1 MTKSNNT
8 KIINKILFWLAI
20 FVILFVFIYPIL
32 TVYMTSFKTNKD
44 IMSGGFLFTPT
55 LEHYVAL
62 FADVRGAQGSLINT
76 LIISTVSTVLVM
88 LISIPAAYSFARYNT
103 SDGELLFTTISTRMF
118 PGVIAAIPFYFAF
131 TKMGLRDTHI
141 GLILIYAYFNMS
153 FATFLMYGFFK
164 EIPEQVE
171 YAAMVDGYSRFDILR
186 KIVFP
191 LAKPGIAIT
200 TIFTLIWA
208 WNEFFFAFLFT
219 SRVAKTAPIE
229 LSLFWGASQV
239 QWGQMAALMA
249 IAMLPPLIVAV
260 FLQKYIVRGLTFGAV
275 KG

>member
-1 MTKSNNT
+1 MK
-8 KIINKILFWLAI
+8 KVVFWILIIVVVYF
-20 FVILFVFIYPIL
+20 FVFPIFW
-32 TVYMTSFKTNKD
+32 VYLTSFKTNEA
-44 IMSGGFLFTPT
+44 IRSTSMSFKPTVENYIFLFTTRHAGIPIKN
-55 LEHYVAL
+55 
-62 FADVRGAQGSLINT
+62 SI
-76 LIISTVSTVLVM
+76 IISGISTLLVM

-103 SDGELLFTTISTRMF
+103 SGGQLLFTTISTRMF
-118 PGVIAAIPFYFAF
+118 PGVIAAIPFF
-131 TKMGLRDTHI
+131 TLFRDLRLLDTHV
-141 GLILIYAYFNMS
+141 GLILMYMYFNTS

-171 YAAMVDGYSRFDILR
+171 YAAMMDGYGRFAILR

-191 LAKPGIAIT
+191 LAKPGIAIS

-219 SRVAKTAPIE
+219 SRVAKTASVE
-229 LSLFWGASQV
+229 LSLFWGATQI
-239 QWGQMAALMA
+239 QWGAMAALMA
-249 IAMLPPLIVAV
+249 IAMIPTLAVAI